1 MDAVVAQSIFSS
13 QNAQNT
19 SCSEHFW
26 KLRGRKGARP
36 CGAKHVW
43 KSKVSKTDG
52 FGAILDVEMWKKCT
66 PMWHEAHLQV
76 KSVKNYGLRPLLGVE
91 MLKKC
96 TPLWRQAHLQVKS
109 AKDSRLLDVEMP
121 KKCTPLW
128 REARSQVKSVQN

>member
-1 MDAVVAQSIFSS
+1 MAQSIFSS

-19 SCSEHFW
+19 SKH
-26 KLRGRKGARP
+26 LMLGALLEVERS
-36 CGAKHVW
+36 KKRTRHVW
-43 KSKVSKTDG
+43 KSKVSRTDG
-52 FGAILDVEMWKKCT
+52 FGAILDIEMWKKCT

-109 AKDSRLLDVEMP
+109 AKKLTTSGY
-121 KKCTPLW
+121 
-128 REARSQVKSVQN
+128 